1 MNRRDFLKL
10 GGLASAA
17 LVVPAWKLGALAL
30 AVAQAEYRGRVYRG
44 TMDGDIQVSED
55 RGQTFRR
62 QFGFGP
68 QYSISKLFTGFDG
81 RLYVQVEYQDRDFF
95 LFMAEDGSHWRL
107 G

>member
-17 LVVPAWKLGALAL
+17 LVVPALKLGALVLTA
-30 AVAQAEYRGRVYRG
+30 AQAEYRGRVYRG
-44 TMDGDIQVSED
+44 TVDGEIHVSED
-55 RGQTFRR
+55 QGQTFRR

-68 QYSISKLFTGFDG
+68 RYSISKLFTGFDG
-81 RLYVQVEYQDRDFF
+81 RLYAQMEYQDRSFF
-95 LFMAEDGSHWRL
+95 LSLAEDGSHWRL